1 MHFRY
6 FASMTVT
13 PVWSRPDDAVR
24 QAQLDAMKRRA
35 NGLLALAAAICGAAA
50 ALEARYPWLGYVRA
64 TAEAS
69 LVGGLA
75 DWFAVTARF
84 RRPLGF
90 RIPHTAIVATRKE
103 RTRRI
108 LGTLVQTH
116 FLSRDVAAANL
127 RTMSLERRA
136 TVCLSR

>member
-35 NGLLALAAAICGAAA
+35 TGLLALAAAIFGAAA

-69 LVGGLA
+69 LVRG
-75 DWFAVTARF
+75 RSEE
-84 RRPLGF
+84 
-90 RIPHTAIVATRKE
+90 HTSELQSPVH
-103 RTRRI
+103 
-108 LGTLVQTH
+108 LVCR
-116 FLSRDVAAANL
+116 LL
-127 RTMSLERRA
+127 LEKK
-136 TVCLSR
+136 TP

>member
-35 NGLLALAAAICGAAA
+35 TGLLALAAAIFGAAA

-75 DWFAVTARF
+75 DWFAVTALF
-84 RRPLGF
+84 RRPLGLP
-90 RIPHTAIVATRKE
+90 IPHTAIVATRKE
-103 RTRRI
+103 RIGRI
-108 LGTLVQTH
+108 FGYFVQNH
-116 FLSRDVAAANL
+116 FLSHDVIASELDTLHLADRAA
-127 RTMSLERRA
+127 RW
-136 TVCLSR
+136 LSQ